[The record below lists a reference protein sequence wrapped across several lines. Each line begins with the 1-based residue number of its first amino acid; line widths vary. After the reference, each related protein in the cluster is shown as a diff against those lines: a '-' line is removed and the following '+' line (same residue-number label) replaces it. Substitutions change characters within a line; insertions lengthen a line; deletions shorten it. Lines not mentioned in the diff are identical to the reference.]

1 MGEGLETQTSILNA
15 TVCQR
20 DRFINLISQEVRL
33 EHIEIAH
40 WAGLGGVS
48 YLPMDFRPEIEEVE
62 IAVEAD
68 DKDVPD
74 DSNDNLEV
82 DASVNT
88 TSTIP
93 IADQEDANQDQT
105 QNT

>member
-1 MGEGLETQTSILNA
+1 MNA

-48 YLPMDFRPEIEEVE
+48 YLPMDFRPDIEEVE
-62 IAVEAD
+62 IAVD
-68 DKDVPD
+68 L
-74 DSNDNLEV
+74 NDEDISENVNINSEV
-82 DASVNT
+82 EPSV
-88 TSTIP
+88 SIR
-93 IADQEDANQDQT
+93 IQ
-105 QNT
+105 

>member
-1 MGEGLETQTSILNA
+1 MNA

-48 YLPMDFRPEIEEVE
+48 YLPMDFRPDMEEVE
-62 IAVEAD
+62 IAVD
-68 DKDVPD
+68 L
-74 DSNDNLEV
+74 NDEDISENVNINSEV
-82 DASVNT
+82 EPSV
-88 TSTIP
+88 SIRV
-93 IADQEDANQDQT
+93 
-105 QNT
+105 

>member
-1 MGEGLETQTSILNA
+1 MNA

-48 YLPMDFRPEIEEVE
+48 YLPMDFRPDIEEVE
-62 IAVEAD
+62 VAVD
-68 DKDVPD
+68 L
-74 DSNDNLEV
+74 NDEDISENVNINSEV
-82 DASVNT
+82 EPSV
-88 TSTIP
+88 SIC
-93 IADQEDANQDQT
+93 A
-105 QNT
+105 

>member
-1 MGEGLETQTSILNA
+1 MNA

-48 YLPMDFRPEIEEVE
+48 YLPMDFRPDIEEVE
-62 IAVEAD
+62 VAVD
-68 DKDVPD
+68 L
-74 DSNDNLEV
+74 NDEDISENVNINSEV
-82 DASVNT
+82 EPSV
-88 TSTIP
+88 SIRV
-93 IADQEDANQDQT
+93 
-105 QNT
+105 

>member
-1 MGEGLETQTSILNA
+1 MNA

-48 YLPMDFRPEIEEVE
+48 YLPMDFRPDIEEVE
-62 IAVEAD
+62 IAVD
-68 DKDVPD
+68 L
-74 DSNDNLEV
+74 NDEDISENVNINSEV
-82 DASVNT
+82 EPSV
-88 TSTIP
+88 SIRV
-93 IADQEDANQDQT
+93 
-105 QNT
+105 

>member
-1 MGEGLETQTSILNA
+1 MNA

-48 YLPMDFRPEIEEVE
+48 YLPMDFRPDIEEVE
-62 IAVEAD
+62 IAVD
-68 DKDVPD
+68 T
-74 DSNDNLEV
+74 NDE
-82 DASVNT
+82 DISESVNIN
-88 TSTIP
+88 SEVEPSVSIRVL
-93 IADQEDANQDQT
+93 
-105 QNT
+105 

>member
-1 MGEGLETQTSILNA
+1 MMFLKCSFQGLETQTSILNA

-48 YLPMDFRPEIEEVE
+48 YLPMDFRPDIEEVE
-62 IAVEAD
+62 IAVD
-68 DKDVPD
+68 L
-74 DSNDNLEV
+74 NDEDISENVNMNLEV
-82 DASVNT
+82 EPSV
-88 TSTIP
+88 SIRV
-93 IADQEDANQDQT
+93 Q
-105 QNT
+105 

>member
-1 MGEGLETQTSILNA
+1 MNA

-48 YLPMDFRPEIEEVE
+48 YLPMDFRPDIEEVE
-62 IAVEAD
+62 IAVD
-68 DKDVPD
+68 L
-74 DSNDNLEV
+74 NDEDISENVNMNLEV
-82 DASVNT
+82 EPSV
-88 TSTIP
+88 SIRV
-93 IADQEDANQDQT
+93 Q
-105 QNT
+105 

>member
-1 MGEGLETQTSILNA
+1 MNA

-48 YLPMDFRPEIEEVE
+48 YLPMDFRPDIEEVE
-62 IAVEAD
+62 IAVD
-68 DKDVPD
+68 L
-74 DSNDNLEV
+74 NDEDISENVNINSEV
-82 DASVNT
+82 EPSV
-88 TSTIP
+88 SIR
-93 IADQEDANQDQT
+93 IL
-105 QNT
+105 

>member
-1 MGEGLETQTSILNA
+1 MNA

-48 YLPMDFRPEIEEVE
+48 YLPMDFRPDIEEVE
-62 IAVEAD
+62 IAVD
-68 DKDVPD
+68 L
-74 DSNDNLEV
+74 NDEDISENVNMNSEV
-82 DASVNT
+82 EPSV
-88 TSTIP
+88 SIRV
-93 IADQEDANQDQT
+93 Q
-105 QNT
+105 

>member
-1 MGEGLETQTSILNA
+1 MNA

-48 YLPMDFRPEIEEVE
+48 YLPMDFRPDIEEVE
-62 IAVEAD
+62 IAVD
-68 DKDVPD
+68 L
-74 DSNDNLEV
+74 NDEDISENVNINSEV
-82 DASVNT
+82 EPSV
-88 TSTIP
+88 SIRLL
-93 IADQEDANQDQT
+93 
-105 QNT
+105 

>member
-1 MGEGLETQTSILNA
+1 MNA

-48 YLPMDFRPEIEEVE
+48 YLPMDFRPDIEEVE
-62 IAVEAD
+62 VAVD
-68 DKDVPD
+68 L
-74 DSNDNLEV
+74 NDEDTSENVNINSEV
-82 DASVNT
+82 EPSV
-88 TSTIP
+88 SIRVS
-93 IADQEDANQDQT
+93 
-105 QNT
+105 

>member
-1 MGEGLETQTSILNA
+1 MNA

-48 YLPMDFRPEIEEVE
+48 YLPMDFRPDIEEVE
-62 IAVEAD
+62 IAVD
-68 DKDVPD
+68 L
-74 DSNDNLEV
+74 NDEDISENVNINSEV
-82 DASVNT
+82 EPSV
-88 TSTIP
+88 SIRVL
-93 IADQEDANQDQT
+93 
-105 QNT
+105 

>member
-1 MGEGLETQTSILNA
+1 MNA

-48 YLPMDFRPEIEEVE
+48 YLPMDFRPDIEEVE
-62 IAVEAD
+62 VAVD
-68 DKDVPD
+68 L
-74 DSNDNLEV
+74 NDEDISENVNFNSEV
-82 DASVNT
+82 EPSV
-88 TSTIP
+88 SIRVY
-93 IADQEDANQDQT
+93 
-105 QNT
+105 